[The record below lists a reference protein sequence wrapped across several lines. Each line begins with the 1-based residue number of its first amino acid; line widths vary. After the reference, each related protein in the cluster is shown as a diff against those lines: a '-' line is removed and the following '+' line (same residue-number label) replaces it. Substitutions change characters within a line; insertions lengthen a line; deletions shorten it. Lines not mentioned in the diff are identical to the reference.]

1 MKSSYDPSA
10 RLPLSISEVEYRKSP
25 AGRALM
31 ARIYQPAGSGPF
43 PTLLDLHGGAWNTKD
58 RLANEPM
65 DRALAESGLLVVA
78 IDLTLAGEAHY
89 PASVRD
95 ANFGVRWVKAQ
106 AGLWNGDA
114 TRLGILGSSTGGH
127 VAQLI
132 GMRPDYPLY
141 NTHTLTNAPGI
152 DARVAYIATRS
163 PISDPYA
170 RYLHAEKMGR
180 AAMVQF
186 TQNWFKP
193 WDTIR
198 DANPQE
204 FLDRGEN
211 VALPPLLVMQ
221 GSLDDNVPP
230 AMQEKFVH
238 AYRAAGGQAQYELF
252 NDCEHEWVSKPGPQT
267 DRAVDVVKAFIATQ
281 LARAAVA

>member
-1 MKSSYDPSA
+1 LKLSYDQRAQFP
-10 RLPLSISEVEYRKSP
+10 ITIDEVEYRRTA
-25 AGRALM
+25 AGRPLM

-65 DRALAESGLLVVA
+65 DRALAESGLLVAA

-89 PASVRD
+89 PASVLD
-95 ANFGVRWVKAQ
+95 ASFGVRWIKTQ
-106 AGLWNGDA
+106 AALWNGDA
-114 TRLGILGSSTGGH
+114 THLGIVGSSTGGH
-127 VAQLI
+127 VAELI
-132 GMRPDYPLY
+132 GMRPEYPLY
-141 NTHTLTNAPGI
+141 NAHALTNAPGT
-152 DARVAYIATRS
+152 DSRVAYIATRS

-186 TQNWFKP
+186 TKNWFKP

-204 FLDRGEN
+204 ILDRGEK

-221 GSLDDNVPP
+221 GALDDNVPP

-238 AYRAAGGQAQYELF
+238 AYRAAGGQARYELF
-252 NDCEHEWVSKPGPQT
+252 KDCEHEWVAKPGPQT
-267 DRAVDVVKAFIATQ
+267 DRAVDLVKTFIAAQ
-281 LARAAVA
+281 LVSAAAA